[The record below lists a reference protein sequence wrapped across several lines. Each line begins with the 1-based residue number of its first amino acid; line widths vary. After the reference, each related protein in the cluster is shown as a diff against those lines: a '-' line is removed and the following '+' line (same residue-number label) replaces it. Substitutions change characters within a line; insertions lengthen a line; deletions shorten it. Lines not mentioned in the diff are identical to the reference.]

1 MESYGLTAIS
11 SNRKVGPIPVS
22 TSSKDT
28 CPNVCPLKD
37 AGCYGDGGPVN
48 LHWNAVTKGERGTD
62 FDTFTNKVKAMPKHQ
77 LWRHNQV
84 GDLPG
89 DGDDLDR
96 GKLARLVK
104 ANKGKRG
111 FTFTHKP
118 VTPENVAA
126 VRQANYDGFTINWSA
141 NNLAHADK
149 LVALYAGPVATVLPA
164 TLERHSVKK
173 VWTESMTDYRA
184 RIKGLATPNGTKI
197 TVCPATYQDD
207 MNCMRCGLCAKA
219 KRTAV
224 VGFPAHG
231 MRKAKASAI
240 AQQ

>member
-1 MESYGLTAIS
+1 MEFFGLTAIS

-89 DGDDLDR
+89 DGDALDR
-96 GKLARLVK
+96 DKLARLLRNK
-104 ANKGKRG
+104 A
-111 FTFTHKP
+111 HP
-118 VTPENVAA
+118 
-126 VRQANYDGFTINWSA
+126 
-141 NNLAHADK
+141 
-149 LVALYAGPVATVLPA
+149 
-164 TLERHSVKK
+164 
-173 VWTESMTDYRA
+173 
-184 RIKGLATPNGTKI
+184 
-197 TVCPATYQDD
+197 
-207 MNCMRCGLCAKA
+207 
-219 KRTAV
+219 
-224 VGFPAHG
+224 
-231 MRKAKASAI
+231 
-240 AQQ
+240 

>member
-28 CPNVCPLKD
+28 CPNACPLKD

-48 LHWNAVTKGERGTD
+48 IHWKAVTNGERGMD
-62 FDTFTNKVKAMPKHQ
+62 FDAFCKAVSRLVKHQ

-89 DGDDLDR
+89 KGDTLDS
-96 GKLARLVK
+96 GKLAQLVK
-104 ANKGKRG
+104 ANKGKHG

-118 VTPENVAA
+118 ATLENVEA
-126 VRQANYDGFTINWSA
+126 VRAANDGGFTINWSA
-141 NNLAHADK
+141 NNLAHADE
-149 LVALYAGPVATVLPA
+149 LVPLNAGPVATVLPA
-164 TLERHSVKK
+164 ELERHSVKK
-173 VWTESMTDYRA
+173 QWTESMTDYRA
-184 RIKGLATPNGTKI
+184 RIKGLATPNGHKV

-207 MNCMRCGLCAKA
+207 MSCMRCGLCAKS